1 MTPPTAEQMGV
12 AKTILQQ
19 LGGHRFIMMTGAK
32 NLTGH
37 ADALTFKLPRA
48 GKNGAN
54 YVKIALDPSDT
65 YNVEFWFV
73 RGLSMTFKGSF
84 TDIYNDHLRDLFT
97 RETGL
102 DTSLGTM
109 GR

>member
-1 MTPPTAEQMGV
+1 MTVLDMLV

-19 LGGHRFIMMTGAK
+19 LGGNRFIMMTGAR

-48 GKNGAN
+48 AKNGAN
-54 YVKIALDPSDT
+54 YCKIQLDPSDT

-73 RGLSMTFKGSF
+73 RGLKMTFKGSF
-84 TDIYNDHLRDLFT
+84 TDIYNDQLRDLFT

-102 DTSLGTM
+102 ETSLGTM